1 MQNILN
7 NIVSLN
13 EFISFVALFLIIPL
27 MILGCSASSEYKSEK
42 MDAPLLQRIHQLEK
56 EDPNAVLQFA
66 GKTNTPINDE
76 MKKEI
81 KSIGITTESI
91 IGDIFTASGNVE
103 SIKKA
108 SLLDFVVYLEIAKKL
123 DINK

>member
-1 MQNILN
+1 
-7 NIVSLN
+7 
-13 EFISFVALFLIIPL
+13 
-27 MILGCSASSEYKSEK
+27 